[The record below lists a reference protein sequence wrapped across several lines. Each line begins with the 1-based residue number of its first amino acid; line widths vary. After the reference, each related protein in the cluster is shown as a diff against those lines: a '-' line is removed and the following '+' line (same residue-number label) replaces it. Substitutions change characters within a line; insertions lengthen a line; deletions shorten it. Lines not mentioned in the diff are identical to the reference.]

1 MRKAALIRLGHFVLV
16 VLLCLVLEWAVVSG
30 SISRLVVSRPSEI
43 FANLWD
49 DLKTQEL
56 WSAIGMTVF
65 EVLSALI
72 LSMLIGGVLGFA
84 LWRLRLLRQALE
96 PLLVAFYSAPALLLY
111 PFVMVYLNQG
121 SATVIT
127 MAVIMGSIPIAINV
141 AVGFASI
148 APIWSKVGHSMCATP
163 LQLVFRIMVPAAIPI
178 IATGFRLGV
187 TFALI
192 TVISMEFLT
201 YSGGL
206 GRLISWRYFT
216 FDMVGVY
223 SSILLVLTLSMTINA
238 LLNAFENRIGRHW
251 H

>member
-1 MRKAALIRLGHFVLV
+1 MPRSWLVKVGQVALL
-16 VLLCLVLEWAVVSG
+16 LLCCAGLEFAVNTG
-30 SISRLVVSRPSEI
+30 RISRLVVSRPSEVI
-43 FANLWD
+43 SSLGE
-49 DLKTQEL
+49 DL
-56 WSAIGMTVF
+56 MTSEFWHAVGTTLF
-65 EVLSALI
+65 EVSVALALSLA
-72 LSMLIGGVLGFA
+72 IGGVLGLFF
-84 LWRLRLLRQALE
+84 WRMRILKQALE

-127 MAVIMGSIPIAINV
+127 MAVIIGSIPIAINV

-148 APIWSKVGHSMCATP
+148 PRIWSQVGDSMCATSM
-163 LQLVFRIMVPAAIPI
+163 QSIFKIMVPAAVPTIV
-178 IATGFRLGV
+178 TGVRLGL

-223 SSILLVLTLSMTINA
+223 SSIVLVLTLSICINVA
-238 LLNAFENRIGRHW
+238 LNAFERRVGKHW
-251 H
+251 